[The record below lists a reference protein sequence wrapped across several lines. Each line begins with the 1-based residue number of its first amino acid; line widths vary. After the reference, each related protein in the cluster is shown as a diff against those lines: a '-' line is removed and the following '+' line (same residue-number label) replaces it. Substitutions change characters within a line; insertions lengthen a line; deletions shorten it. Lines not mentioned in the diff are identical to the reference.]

1 MFATPTLP
9 QQSFEVVVGR
19 AMKKNY
25 GQRSVA
31 FVRIVDGKAKERVRG
46 MLSHFGGPE
55 QPLEVFTD
63 GDTALRQWQQRRC
76 QTHPMYWT
84 GTLENPHC
92 QAQQRGTQSASKQGA
107 QILRS

>member
-1 MFATPTLP
+1 
-9 QQSFEVVVGR
+9 
-19 AMKKNY
+19 MKKNY

-63 GDTALRQWQQRRC
+63 GDTALRQWQQ
-76 QTHPMYWT
+76 T
-84 GTLENPHC
+84 TLPDSSHVLDWYHLKTRIAKLNSVVHSR
-92 QAQQRGTQSASKQGA
+92 QASKELNSAIMIASQVWQA
-107 QILRS
+107 D